1 MTCSACV
8 MCLCWGFSNFSL
20 RESMLYDSDNLPLRT
35 GHYFIL
41 KCRKYLNWICFC
53 FYDRIISACRFR
65 RAFNIDLSWVSLDK
79 RRNCNGIARG
89 FRAIGK
95 LTWFRCGGWRQR
107 RLTSDD
113 NLNEKSINLLENPS
127 WTLLQLNWP
136 SLSIFMVLVSSAALA
151 VLSMLD
157 AEIFQRMQTRG
168 WNCSVV
174 PTRNVC
180 SMKHLELQKGRLTYI
195 SNTHDTFTIHEDTRL
210 STLGSSPMLGLQKFD
225 VSIKFYGNP
234 RRLADLG
241 CHLIWTLYMRFYTS
255 LTFELWYSRLIIC
268 LSPRSGWKGSVPEL

>member
-1 MTCSACV
+1 MVSSIWPAEPDLYTKWPDHHDWWSYLIVTKILRGFQKAVVGRRRPEYPESTGYLWGTGCMAWRVVSQFDAMTCSACV

-107 RLTSDD
+107 RPTSDD

-136 SLSIFMVLVSSAALA
+136 S
-151 VLSMLD
+151 
-157 AEIFQRMQTRG
+157 
-168 WNCSVV
+168 
-174 PTRNVC
+174 
-180 SMKHLELQKGRLTYI
+180 
-195 SNTHDTFTIHEDTRL
+195 
-210 STLGSSPMLGLQKFD
+210 
-225 VSIKFYGNP
+225 
-234 RRLADLG
+234 
-241 CHLIWTLYMRFYTS
+241 
-255 LTFELWYSRLIIC
+255 
-268 LSPRSGWKGSVPEL
+268 